1 MKIEKLKELWKNKRY
16 RSIII
21 LGFYIV
27 FFALVF
33 ISVDNKKEVI
43 TDKYQ
48 QIKNKKYSYTINNGS
63 TEKVEELDM
72 LNDLS
77 TIIKNST
84 LESTNYLNDS
94 NTYIYNEYKI
104 IIYGKEKISKIEII
118 KDDLKIEVNYKEN

>member
-1 MKIEKLKELWKNKRY
+1 
-16 RSIII
+16 
-21 LGFYIV
+21 
-27 FFALVF
+27 
-33 ISVDNKKEVI
+33 
-43 TDKYQ
+43 
-48 QIKNKKYSYTINNGS
+48 
-63 TEKVEELDM
+63 M